1 MSNHSQNEKQY
12 NDLIDWAGSR
22 IDYLLSRSKVCTS
35 SKLVAN
41 HRRNAQALEEE
52 YFDWFHARH
61 SGTLSNVLFVP
72 YYKSVGNDNWNPYK
86 EI

>member
-1 MSNHSQNEKQY
+1 MSNEEQQY
-12 NDLIDWAGSR
+12 NELIDWAGNR
-22 IDYLLSRSKVCTS
+22 IDYLSSRSRACKNKSLKAT
-35 SKLVAN
+35 

-61 SGTLSNVLFVP
+61 SGTLSNVLFIP
-72 YYKSVGNDNWNPYK
+72 YHRSVGNDQWNPYK